1 MANHVVG
8 DRGPQVQ
15 VPAEP
20 VLSICIAVGPNEPI
34 EPVLETIESVLLQE
48 HRDVEIIIKT
58 FGNHLEHV
66 LRPYVSSLGEGRA
79 RLICGR
85 DSGIYD
91 AFNICADAAR
101 GRYIMFLGCG
111 DTLAHR
117 QVVNTVAAQ
126 PADAEAS
133 DALYGGVL
141 LRSGPGQAEREF
153 DTRCFFGNRARLPW
167 RNPCHHQGLIYR
179 RSWLAKHPFRTDI
192 GPLADLVHNYQH
204 RIYDRAR
211 WLDEP
216 VSVFRQGGASTQV
229 GLSASVR
236 RMRAV
241 LVNCEFFRCPW
252 AWKVMSIAVLTLR
265 YLVDR
270 FRLA

>member
-1 MANHVVG
+1 
-8 DRGPQVQ
+8 
-15 VPAEP
+15 
-20 VLSICIAVGPNEPI
+20 VLSVCIAVGPNEPA
-34 EPVLETIESVLLQE
+34 EPVLETIESVLSQE
-48 HRDVEIIIKT
+48 HLEVEIVIKT
-58 FGNHLEHV
+58 FGDHLEQV
-66 LRPYVSSLGEGRA
+66 LRPYANSLGEGRA

-91 AFNICADAAR
+91 AFNICVDAAR
-101 GRYIMFLGCG
+101 GRYVMFLGCG

-126 PADAEAS
+126 LADTEAT

-141 LRSGPGQAEREF
+141 LRSGAGQAEREF
-153 DTRCFFGNRARLPW
+153 DTRCFLGNRARLPW

-204 RIYDRAR
+204 HICDRAR

-229 GLSASVR
+229 GLSASLR

-241 LVNCEFFRCPW
+241 LVNCDFFRCPW
-252 AWKVMSIAVLTLR
+252 AWKAISIAVLTLR

-270 FRLA
+270 FRLTRSTER

>member
-1 MANHVVG
+1 MANHVLG

-15 VPAEP
+15 VPAELA
-20 VLSICIAVGPNEPI
+20 LSICIAVGPNEPI

-58 FGNHLEHV
+58 FGNHLEQI
-66 LRPYVSSLGEGRA
+66 LRPYASAVGEGRA

-153 DTRCFFGNRARLPW
+153 DTRCFFGIRARLPW

-204 RIYDRAR
+204 RMHDRAK